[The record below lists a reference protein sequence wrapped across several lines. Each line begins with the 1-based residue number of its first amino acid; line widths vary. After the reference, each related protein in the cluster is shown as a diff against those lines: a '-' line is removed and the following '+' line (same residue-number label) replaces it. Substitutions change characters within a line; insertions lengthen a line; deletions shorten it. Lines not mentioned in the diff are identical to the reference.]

1 MQALNCCKT
10 MEAELTA
17 WKANVYDIVRNI
29 EKLPGGKKEKVLPNI
44 EELHMLTAKLDD
56 RIEQIRADCTPETGI
71 GDIRAEKELFDKLL
85 TTLRMTADVD
95 TMQAMNCCKTME
107 AELAAWKANVYD
119 IVRSI
124 EKLPGGEKDK
134 ILPNI
139 EDLHILIAEMDDRI
153 DQIREN
159 CTPETGIADIRT
171 ERKAFD
177 DSLSKLRVS
186 ADEAMQILGAGN
198 FGG

>member
-1 MQALNCCKT
+1 MKAMNCCKT

-29 EKLPGGKKEKVLPNI
+29 ENLPGGKKEKILPNI
-44 EELHMLTAKLDD
+44 EDLHMLTAKLDD

-71 GDIRAEKELFDKLL
+71 DDIRAEKELFDKLL
-85 TTLRMTADVD
+85 TTLRMTANVD

-107 AELAAWKANVYD
+107 AELTAWKANVYD

-153 DQIREN
+153 DRIREN
-159 CTPETGIADIRT
+159 CTPETGIDDIRT
-171 ERKAFD
+171 EREAFD
-177 DSLSKLRVS
+177 VDISKLRVS
-186 ADEAMQILGAGN
+186 ADEAMRILGAGD